1 MPRPYFVADQ
11 ATVTVLKPVA
21 SSAFGSYK
29 LSVPEDV
36 DINDVHEFAAPGN
49 ELGYVASLAP
59 KGVRV
64 GGFAR
69 RFVRADVS
77 VTAADTT
84 DPDWVPSSDVDKVL
98 TEAAARVEGDFFL
111 ESDITKA
118 GLGPWIPFTHFEQ
131 GDLATVEIWG
141 RRVPLP
147 VTRIEPKVTDHDE
160 NDWAV
165 HVGGQ
170 VLTDD
175 EARLAENET
184 LRQAAVQSRREVA
197 GLESQTAKAVESAES
212 AKSTAATASAK
223 VDSVV
228 DDVASIAAKI
238 NSLPSA
244 DGKSTNFYGAEDP
257 VAGGANPNPGDTW
270 FRDNTDGSITILVF
284 DGAKG
289 WVEAVPEVD
298 FTEVNS
304 RLDQARADV
313 EQAKQ
318 DVAAALEDV
327 AAVESL
333 VAKKV
338 DTSNFDSA
346 MAENRRRLQSLD
358 GDLANKISRGDVQA
372 PDIVANAVTAGKIAA
387 DSISARE
394 IAAGSIT
401 GDRVAAN
408 TIMARNLTITPGNLF
423 PDPDFQDPSWPASG
437 VTVYDSGGL
446 AIFAVGAQ
454 RGRYL
459 QPAGQV
465 DSAVRVEAG
474 AAYRITANL
483 RFGATMGVTYV
494 SIYMRYLS
502 TGGEKKVHNLGRW
515 NRDTNKLTGNSYR
528 WGDTSLTFAI
538 PADVVGGVATFGFF
552 VEREHADG
560 NVAIKNVRLV
570 RAADGN
576 LIVDGAVTA
585 DKIQAGAVVAGK
597 IAAGAVTAGT
607 IAADAVTAREI
618 KSGSL
623 TSDNVTIKTGAI
635 TDAMIQNGSITAASI
650 KDATIT
656 SAKIA
661 QLDAGKITTGYLNA
675 ARIAAG
681 SISTDKLAANS
692 ITTEKLAIVPG
703 NLFPDPHFRDPS
715 WEKAGQTTRSGNNNG
730 ELNIF
735 ATGNQNGTYYQPAG
749 VPADTAITVE
759 PGSAYRVSSTIYTT
773 TGTNQVDVYM
783 RYRKKDSGVGPTWLG
798 AFRNLPN
805 GVGTYSINVQT
816 PGDMRD
822 GSCTIGFYLQASQT
836 SGKVSLWN
844 TQLTRAA
851 DSNLIVNGAIKAE
864 HIAADTIT
872 ARQVNADE
880 IFLKADGDK
889 SLKAQYDDLRLG
901 MTYMQSAVS
910 YIADRLESKTARRS
924 GIGAIAS
931 NYKILGSRETQ
942 SLFSASSGKLI
953 ATGAWK
959 GRVAIITSHV
969 DSEVVSYFYEIDAAT
984 RSVIAPTDHK
994 YDPVFMY
1001 EVDPVSAKTYTLRP
1015 SSNWDAPKST
1025 WATVPGMSVTLPTGT
1040 DSYNITGRVTFTNV
1054 NRGSTYGVRVL
1065 VNGSVVSN
1073 WSSTS
1078 FGPLGPWGDPT
1089 WSSNVTVAGDAR
1101 GGQKLKVQVY
1111 CSDGSASKRRVTT
1124 ASSMKATAYV
1134 TG

>member
-1 MPRPYFVADQ
+1 MPRPYFTADQ

-59 KGVRV
+59 AGQRV

-118 GLGPWIPFTHFEQ
+118 GLGPWVPFTHFEQ

-197 GLESQTAKAVESAES
+197 GLESQTAKAVSTAES
-212 AKSTAATASAK
+212 AVSTA
-223 VDSVV
+223 DSVAA
-228 DDVASIAAKI
+228 DVASIAAKI

-257 VAGGANPNPGDTW
+257 LAGGANPNPGDTW

-289 WVEAVPEVD
+289 WVEAVPKVD
-298 FTEVNS
+298 FSEVND

-318 DVAAALEDV
+318 DVAAAMEDV

-372 PDIVANAVTAGKIAA
+372 PDIVANAVTA
-387 DSISARE
+387 
-394 IAAGSIT
+394 
-401 GDRVAAN
+401 
-408 TIMARNLTITPGNLF
+408 
-423 PDPDFQDPSWPASG
+423 
-437 VTVYDSGGL
+437 
-446 AIFAVGAQ
+446 
-454 RGRYL
+454 
-459 QPAGQV
+459 
-465 DSAVRVEAG
+465 
-474 AAYRITANL
+474 
-483 RFGATMGVTYV
+483 
-494 SIYMRYLS
+494 
-502 TGGEKKVHNLGRW
+502 
-515 NRDTNKLTGNSYR
+515 
-528 WGDTSLTFAI
+528 
-538 PADVVGGVATFGFF
+538 
-552 VEREHADG
+552 
-560 NVAIKNVRLV
+560 
-570 RAADGN
+570 
-576 LIVDGAVTA
+576 

-618 KSGSL
+618 KAGSL
-623 TSDNVTIKTGAI
+623 TSDNVTIKNGAI

-681 SISTDKLAANS
+681 SISTEKLAANS

-735 ATGNQNGTYYQPAG
+735 ATGKQNGTYYQPAG

-759 PGSAYRVSSTIYTT
+759 PGSAYRVSSTIDTT

-783 RYRKKDSGVGPTWLG
+783 RYRKKDSGVGATWLG

-836 SGKVSLWN
+836 SGKAALWN

-851 DSNLIVNGAIKAE
+851 DSSLIVEGAIKAE

-880 IFLKADGDK
+880 IFLKADGDQ

-901 MTYMQSAVS
+901 MTYVQSAVS

-924 GIGAIAS
+924 GIGAIGS
-931 NYKILGSRETQ
+931 KYEILGSRETQ
-942 SLFSASSGKLI
+942 SLFSASSGHLI

-959 GRVAIITSHV
+959 GRVAIINSHV
-969 DSEVVSYFYEIDAAT
+969 DSEYGKVPFFYEIDAAT
-984 RSVIAPTDHK
+984 RSVIAPTDRN

-1001 EVDPVSAKTYTLRP
+1001 EIDPVTPTAYTLRP

-1025 WATVPGMSVTLPTGT
+1025 WVTVPGMSVTLPTGT
-1040 DSYNITGRVTFTNV
+1040 ESYNITGQVTFTNV

-1101 GGQKLKVQVY
+1101 GGQKLEVQVY

-1124 ASSMKATAYV
+1124 ASSIKATAYV